1 MRHRFGTL
9 LVAAATGFAWAVVA
23 GAPATAA
30 ATTVDF
36 SYTGGDQFWDVP
48 AHVCSITIH
57 AFGAS
62 GGRNPGTDSLGGSLP
77 GLGGEVL
84 TTVTVVPGDHLGV
97 GVGGKGGDAS
107 GSTPGLGGYGGGG
120 DGGTGGN
127 GGAGGG
133 GASAVV
139 DSSGIFAMAGGGGGA
154 GNSGSAGEANGGNG
168 GGAAGT
174 DGTGNV
180 GDEHDAG
187 GGGAGSQLDFGTPG
201 VNSDGTTNATMGN
214 LVFGGDGGSGT
225 QSGGGG
231 GGGGFKGG
239 GGGGAAQADQGASGG
254 GGGGAGYSRDGQ
266 GLTTGAHEGNGS
278 VSITYEA
285 TPETCGAVVAPTTP
299 STPAT
304 PLVAPAQFTG

>member
-84 TTVTVVPGDHLGV
+84 TTVTVVPGDRLGI

-107 GSTPGLGGYGGGG
+107 GSTPGVGGFGGGG
-120 DGGTGGN
+120 DGGTGAN

-133 GASAVV
+133 GVSGVAHLASAVRTTQ
-139 DSSGIFAMAGGGGGA
+139 
-154 GNSGSAGEANGGNG
+154 
-168 GGAAGT
+168 AAAPAADPRT
-174 DGTGNV
+174 
-180 GDEHDAG
+180 
-187 GGGAGSQLDFGTPG
+187 
-201 VNSDGTTNATMGN
+201 
-214 LVFGGDGGSGT
+214 GSGPREST
-225 QSGGGG
+225 ATAPRTPP
-231 GGGGFKGG
+231 
-239 GGGGAAQADQGASGG
+239 AA
-254 GGGGAGYSRDGQ
+254 
-266 GLTTGAHEGNGS
+266 T
-278 VSITYEA
+278 
-285 TPETCGAVVAPTTP
+285 
-299 STPAT
+299 
-304 PLVAPAQFTG
+304 